1 MRVFVSIINF
11 FAVTFCVIALS
22 AASSAQSTVETAT
35 AKHPEITQTGNVMHL
50 AVTGARPL
58 ADAVD
63 ALQGEYGWHI
73 NYEDPQFISKL
84 DVTESTDVRYA
95 NAASGTR
102 PHTPNGGAFSVDFPA
117 GMGSKAPDP
126 ASTLKIVIDAYNK
139 SSNPGQFEVRAQ
151 GQYFDVV
158 GISAHNDAGAIQQQ
172 HSPLDELITVSSAE
186 QPAIDAVISIC
197 DQISKLGATVNLG
210 VYPRSALSR
219 PISLVVTKLPAREAL
234 SRIASAAV
242 GEGGRTMCWRLLYDP
257 DSKSYFIN
265 LHMQK

>member
-1 MRVFVSIINF
+1 MRLFVGFINF
-11 FAVTFCVIALS
+11 CAITLCGIALA
-22 AASSAQSTVETAT
+22 AASSAQSTVGTSA
-35 AKHPEITQTGNVMHL
+35 AKHPEITQAGNVMHL

-63 ALQGEYGWHI
+63 ALQSEYGWHI

-95 NAASGTR
+95 NAASGTH

-117 GMGSKAPDP
+117 GVGSKSPDA

-139 SSNPGQFEVRAQ
+139 SSNPGQFELRTQ

-158 GISAHNDAGAIQQQ
+158 GVVAHNEAGAIQQQ

-197 DQISKLGATVNLG
+197 NQISKLGPTVNLG

-219 PISLVVTKLPAREAL
+219 PISLAVAKLPAREAL
-234 SRIASAAV
+234 SRIASATV
-242 GEGGRTMCWRLLYDP
+242 GESGRTMCWRLLYDP

>member
-1 MRVFVSIINF
+1 MRLFVSFLNF
-11 FAVTFCVIALS
+11 FAITFCVIALS
-22 AASSAQSTVETAT
+22 AANSAQSTVGTST
-35 AKHPEITQTGNVMHL
+35 AKPQEITQTGNIMHL
-50 AVTGARPL
+50 AVSGARPL

-63 ALQGEYGWHI
+63 ALQTEYGWHI
-73 NYEDPQFISKL
+73 DYEDPQFIGKL

-117 GMGSKAPDP
+117 GAGSKGPDA

-139 SSNPGQFEVRAQ
+139 SSNPGQFELRAQ
-151 GQYFDVV
+151 EQHFDVV
-158 GISAHNDAGAIQQQ
+158 GIAAHNEAGKLQQQ
-172 HSPLDELITVSSAE
+172 HSPLDQLVTFSSAE
-186 QPAIDAVISIC
+186 QPAIDVVILIC

-219 PISLVVTKLPAREAL
+219 PISLAVAKLPAREAL
-234 SRIASAAV
+234 SRIESAAA
-242 GEGGRTMCWRLLYDP
+242 GESGRTICWRLLYDP